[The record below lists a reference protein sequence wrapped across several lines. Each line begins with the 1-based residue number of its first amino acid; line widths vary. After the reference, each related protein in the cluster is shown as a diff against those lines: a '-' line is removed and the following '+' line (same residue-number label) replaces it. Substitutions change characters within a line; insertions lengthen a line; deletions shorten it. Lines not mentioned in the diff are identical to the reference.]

1 MKLTEQE
8 ITNALCVNMA
18 QRKQLHPSQVEV
30 VLMWDEDLGFSAE
43 VFAEGR
49 NQILIEANI
58 YEAIMQY
65 LSQQQIRVFRDQIQL
80 DLEDEIVAYIHE

>member
-49 NQILIEANI
+49 NQILVEANI

>member
-65 LSQQQIRVFRDQIQL
+65 LSQQQLRVFRDQIQL

>member
-65 LSQQQIRVFRDQIQL
+65 LSQQQLRVFRDQIQL
-80 DLEDEIVAYIHE
+80 DLEDEIVAYVHE